1 MPQALDIDLR
11 GRAAVVTGGA
21 GGIGAACVEALLEAG
36 ARVAVWDLR
45 VDLDAGGA
53 REPLY
58 RVRADV
64 TDPASVEAAVAAT
77 RAKLGP
83 VHILVNCAGAAGPTS
98 PLLELSLE
106 DWRGIHALNLDSVFL
121 VTRRLL
127 PDMLEAGWGRVV
139 NLASIAAKDG
149 NANAAAY
156 SSAKAGVVALTK
168 ALGKE
173 VAGTGVL
180 VNCVAPAAVR
190 TPFFD
195 AIPQAHRDAVLAK
208 IPLGRF
214 GEPEE
219 IARLVLFLCSQACSF
234 STGAVWDASGGR
246 ATY

>member
-36 ARVAVWDLR
+36 ARVAVWDLK
-45 VDLDAGGA
+45 VDLDVGGA